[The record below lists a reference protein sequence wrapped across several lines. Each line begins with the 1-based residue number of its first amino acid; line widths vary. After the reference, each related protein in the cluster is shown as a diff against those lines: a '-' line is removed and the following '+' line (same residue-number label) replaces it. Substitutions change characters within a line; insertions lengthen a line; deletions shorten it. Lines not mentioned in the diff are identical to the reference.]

1 MKDLICV
8 VTGASSGIG
17 KHISIE
23 LSSIAKHIYIIARD
37 IKKLE
42 CVHDE
47 IIKNQ
52 CECTIVPVDLREEN
66 SVENLAQQI
75 SKKNKFINALILSA
89 GSIDALSPID
99 SIDLQKFKDILK
111 LNYISN
117 FRMIKNF
124 HPLLK
129 STNNANLAVISS
141 QIDNSKKQYWGIYQP
156 IMSALNELTITYA
169 KENYRSKIKAN
180 VFCPKAVRTKFR
192 DIIMPGENKDALP
205 TPEYI
210 AKKIIKH
217 ILTSE
222 ESGKIIQIS

>member
-1 MKDLICV
+1 M
-8 VTGASSGIG
+8 
-17 KHISIE
+17 
-23 LSSIAKHIYIIARD
+23 
-37 IKKLE
+37 
-42 CVHDE
+42 
-47 IIKNQ
+47 
-52 CECTIVPVDLREEN
+52 
-66 SVENLAQQI
+66 
-75 SKKNKFINALILSA
+75 SA

-99 SIDLQKFKDILK
+99 SIDLQKFKDILN

-129 STNNANLAVISS
+129 NANNANLAVISS
-141 QIDNSKKQYWGIYQP
+141 QIDCTKKQYWGIYQP

-210 AKKIIKH
+210 AKKIIRY

-222 ESGKIIQIS
+222 ESGKLIQLS